1 MSKFESKSGK
11 WAPPSV
17 MYTGIA
23 NGPLAA
29 MGFWKDETL
38 INEKNPPHDFQT
50 ELFSIG
56 ENSNITEWNIVNDS
70 QVGPIPKWNAT
81 RSTNIACYW
90 PICAWQDDTGTIR
103 HFWYD
108 YSLGWFETSF
118 PNTLGTKQSGL
129 GIIPMQQTFEGTS
142 IFYQRDDGVL
152 AEWWQPVNGA
162 WAAGSTLDVIPKS
175 AQLGAFAT
183 PRDDGIHTNR
193 YILWQNTTGDIVMK
207 WDDGPTG
214 WKGPV
219 GFPAL
224 KGADNGTQIA
234 CLTPANKYHS
244 PMGNKTDM
252 GRCYFQA
259 GGAVREVLYANRDW
273 TIVGNISIS

>member
-1 MSKFESKSGK
+1 
-11 WAPPSV
+11 
-17 MYTGIA
+17 
-23 NGPLAA
+23 
-29 MGFWKDETL
+29 
-38 INEKNPPHDFQT
+38 
-50 ELFSIG
+50 
-56 ENSNITEWNIVNDS
+56 
-70 QVGPIPKWNAT
+70 
-81 RSTNIACYW
+81 
-90 PICAWQDDTGTIR
+90 
-103 HFWYD
+103 
-108 YSLGWFETSF
+108 
-118 PNTLGTKQSGL
+118 
-129 GIIPMQQTFEGTS
+129 MQQTFEGIS

-152 AEWWQPVNGA
+152 AEWWQPDNGA
-162 WAAGSTLDVIPKS
+162 WTAGEDIFCCDFLTLANGDSLLGPTLDVLPKS
-175 AQLGAFAT
+175 AQLGVFAI

-193 YILWQNTTGDIVMK
+193 YILWQNSTGDIIMK

-252 GRCYFQA
+252 GRCYFQV

-273 TIVGNISIS
+273 TIVGNVSIS